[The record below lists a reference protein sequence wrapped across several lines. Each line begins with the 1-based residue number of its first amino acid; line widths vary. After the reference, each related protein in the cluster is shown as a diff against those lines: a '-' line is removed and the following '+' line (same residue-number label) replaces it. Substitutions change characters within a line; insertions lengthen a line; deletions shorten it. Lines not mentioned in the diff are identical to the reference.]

1 MLRSFVFVSISTPF
15 ASAIA
20 IVRCPDLAYNRS
32 VSQMLGKLV
41 LRNSTISQQ
50 VPERVASLGLKGKS
64 VKIRHGPATVK

>member
-1 MLRSFVFVSISTPF
+1 MLRSFVFVGVLAPF

-20 IVRCPDLAYNRS
+20 IVRTDNLAYNRS
-32 VSQMLGKLV
+32 VSQMLGMQV
-41 LRNSTISQQ
+41 LQNRTISQQ